1 MPTIS
6 HHRLQE
12 DTVLDPLAFP
22 HKTISHL
29 ISQPQAFRHSKGDTT
44 KTKRNS
50 KTNLSTTEKV
60 RTAHAATT
68 NAPQVSFTLDIS
80 LGFIPHME
88 TSSIVLFSYL
98 FLPETFAAAA
108 PAETAGV
115 GSGLSRGLGWGLDVC
130 RLPFS
135 HLHSADTPG
144 LHKYIH
150 IDKKMQV
157 GKYHLNIQY
166 NSQCSVK
173 LVPVLTSKTFSQ

>member
-1 MPTIS
+1 MPTIN

-29 ISQPQAFRHSKGDTT
+29 ISQLQAFRHSKGEAT

-50 KTNLSTTEKV
+50 WETKLL
-60 RTAHAATT
+60 TAHAATA
-68 NAPQVSFTLDIS
+68 NVAQMSFALDIS
-80 LGFIPHME
+80 LGFIPHMKK
-88 TSSIVLFSYL
+88 SSIVLFIYL

-150 IDKKMQV
+150 GDR
-157 GKYHLNIQY
+157 KY
-166 NSQCSVK
+166 CR
-173 LVPVLTSKTFSQ
+173 